1 MKGFPRRVS
10 LVELYR
16 VGKKHTDGESPLF
29 LGQIHYNVNG
39 LKTKI
44 CGKYTVS
51 SSQEFENKAAR
62 LKYILL
68 N

>member
-1 MKGFPRRVS
+1 MKAFPRRVS

-16 VGKKHTDGESPLF
+16 VGKKRTDGESPLF
-29 LGQIHYNVNG
+29 WDKFTITLG
-39 LKTKI
+39 LKI
-44 CGKYTVS
+44 CEKYTVS

-62 LKYILL
+62 LKYNLL